1 MELNI
6 RRILVPT
13 DFGALSEHAVQVT
26 RPVLRPLSAQQS
38 VSSASSIALCPQR
51 QDGRDPR

>member
-13 DFGALSEHAVQVT
+13 DFGALSEHAVQDQ
-26 RPVLRPLSAQQS
+26 RPVLLRISAQQS
-38 VSSASSIALCPQR
+38 VFSASSIALCPQR